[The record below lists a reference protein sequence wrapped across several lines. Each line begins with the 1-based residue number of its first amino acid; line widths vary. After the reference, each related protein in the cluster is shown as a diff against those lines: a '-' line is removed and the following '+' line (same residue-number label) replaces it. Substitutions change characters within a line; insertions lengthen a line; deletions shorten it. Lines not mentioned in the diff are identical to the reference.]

1 MLNPHIKLLAV
12 YPCQMEKLM
21 KFEAIRFINIIKSM
35 EWQNKLAFAALISS
49 IIFFLIT
56 VKHNQKTVML
66 VLQFST
72 FEKEKIDGVNFYG
85 VKVENLG
92 LAPQK

>member
-1 MLNPHIKLLAV
+1 
-12 YPCQMEKLM
+12 
-21 KFEAIRFINIIKSM
+21 
-35 EWQNKLAFAALISS
+35 
-49 IIFFLIT
+49 
-56 VKHNQKTVML
+56 ML